1 MKEAT
6 LRGMIRRQIKSSLTE
21 APGARASVGA
31 KLGAAEKTSAI
42 KMLKRALGQGT
53 PQQQAAGLFQVV
65 QAISGKSAPAGK
77 ILARMLMKGG
87 LNAPEAP
94 EAPISPV
101 EEDVSANLTN
111 RMGRLDKTQAM
122 SMLRKTLKNKPAS
135 QQAEFVADLVKSLQ
149 LKGNISM
156 LIKKIRQVN

>member
-1 MKEAT
+1 MKETT

-31 KLGAAEKTSAI
+31 KLGAAEKTNAI

-53 PQQQAAGLFQVV
+53 PQQQASGLFKVV
-65 QAISGKSAPAGK
+65 QAISGDSPRTGK

-87 LNAPEAP
+87 LSAAPTPEPTEEA
-94 EAPISPV
+94 
-101 EEDVSANLTN
+101 VSKQLTT
-111 RMGRLDKTQAM
+111 RLGKVDKTQAM
-122 SMLRKTLKNKPAS
+122 SMLRRTLKNKPAS
-135 QQAEFVADLVKSLQ
+135 QQAEFVADLVSSLN

-156 LIKKIRQVN
+156 LIKKIRQSN

>member
-21 APGARASVGA
+21 APDARSAVGA
-31 KLGAAEKTSAI
+31 KLGAAEKTTAI

-53 PQQQAAGLFQVV
+53 PQQQAAGLFKVV
-65 QAISGKSAPAGK
+65 QAISGRSAPAGK

-87 LNAPEAP
+87 LQEPEAP
-94 EAPISPV
+94 AAPV

-122 SMLRKTLKNKPAS
+122 GMLRKTLKNKPAS
-135 QQAEFVADLVKSLQ
+135 QQAEFVADLVKSLD

-156 LIKKIRQVN
+156 LIKRIRQK

>member
-21 APGARASVGA
+21 APDARSAVGA
-31 KLGAAEKTSAI
+31 KLGAAEKTTAI

-53 PQQQAAGLFQVV
+53 PQQQAAGLFKVV
-65 QAISGKSAPAGK
+65 QAISGRSAPAGK

-87 LNAPEAP
+87 LKAPEAP
-94 EAPISPV
+94 VAPM

-135 QQAEFVADLVKSLQ
+135 QQAEFVADLVKSLE
-149 LKGNISM
+149 LKGNITL
-156 LIKKIRQVN
+156 LIKKIRQSN